1 MQLVCNLH
9 AVCMKSVCF
18 LYTINV
24 HARAFAPRPHSNR
37 ARTRTVPLCCK
48 NEILGRFP
56 PISPRVMPCPL
67 DHGTF
72 LRICAD
78 RICALQ
84 RIAQQENPPTLD
96 RANAGSR
103 PSPPKVQESV
113 FLRVCSGAFG
123 GEASVRSLH
132 AVCMQCLYAI
142 CMQSVCNLYMQS
154 VYSLYAICMQSV
166 CSL

>member
-1 MQLVCNLH
+1 MQSVCNLEAVCMQLVCNLH

-84 RIAQQENPPTLD
+84 QIAQQGNPPTLD

-103 PSPPKVQESV
+103 PSPRKVQERV
-113 FLRVCSGAFG
+113 FFEGLFG
-123 GEASVRSLH
+123 CVWWRGIRTQSARSLY
-132 AVCMQCLYAI
+132 AV
-142 CMQSVCNLYMQS
+142 SVCNLYA
-154 VYSLYAICMQSV
+154 VCM
-166 CSL
+166 